1 MDIARIARLSA
12 LLALGLWLA
21 KAVAIWAA
29 GGLDRSALEGPLFL
43 AGLLAYAAGAFTLGL
58 LLLGDRSTFLRVGAA
73 VLTLVAALLLISILQ
88 TVLRALIPE
97 SAGWVT
103 EEAGLWAS
111 AAILVAVTQ
120 WRLAAPPRREQA
132 AAA

>member
-1 MDIARIARLSA
+1 MGIARIARLLA
-12 LLALGLWLA
+12 LLALALWLV

-29 GGLDRSALEGPLFL
+29 GGLDQSALEGPLFL
-43 AGLLAYAAGAFTLGL
+43 AGLIAYAAGAFALGFA
-58 LLLGDRSTFLRVGAA
+58 LLGDRSLFLRVGAA

-88 TVLRALIPE
+88 AVLRALLPE

-103 EEAGLWAS
+103 EEAGLWAC

-120 WRLAAPPRREQA
+120 WRLAAPPRRERA

>member
-1 MDIARIARLSA
+1 MDTARVARVSA
-12 LLALGLWLA
+12 WLALALWLA
-21 KAVAIWAA
+21 KAFAIWAA
-29 GGLDRSALEGPLFL
+29 GGLDQSALEAPLFF
-43 AGLLAYAAGAFTLGL
+43 AGLLTYAVGAFTLGL

-88 TVLRALIPE
+88 AVLRDLLPE

-111 AAILVAVTQ
+111 AAILVATTE
-120 WRLAAPPRREQA
+120 WRLASRPRREQSA
-132 AAA
+132 AA

>member
-1 MDIARIARLSA
+1 MEIARVVRVSA
-12 LLALGLWLA
+12 WLALALWLA

-29 GGLDRSALEGPLFL
+29 GGLDRSALEAPLFF
-43 AGLLAYAAGAFTLGL
+43 AGLLAYAVGAFTLGL

-73 VLTLVAALLLISILQ
+73 VLTLVAALLLISIFQAL
-88 TVLRALIPE
+88 LRALLPE

-111 AAILVAVTQ
+111 AVILVVATE
-120 WRLAAPPRREQA
+120 WRLASLPRREQTA
-132 AAA
+132 AA

>member
-1 MDIARIARLSA
+1 MDTARVARVSA
-12 LLALGLWLA
+12 WLALALWLA

-29 GGLDRSALEGPLFL
+29 GGLDRSVLEGPLFV
-43 AGLLAYAAGAFTLGL
+43 AGLLAYAVGAFTLGL
-58 LLLGDRSTFLRVGAA
+58 LLLGDRSTFLRVGVA
-73 VLTLVAALLLISILQ
+73 VLTLVAALLLIGVLQ
-88 TVLRALIPE
+88 AVIRAVLPE

-111 AAILVAVTQ
+111 AAILVVATE
-120 WRLAAPPRREQA
+120 WRLASFPRRQQA